1 MMVRSQDDVILPIG
15 YWGDVHG
22 VTVPHPFL
30 YIKMCSVCVPLRHC
44 CFLMALSSYFF
55 ESGNQ
60 SRFFVIIVVVCV
72 AAWAVC
78 IVLVSISIGFSPV
91 CASRG

>member
-1 MMVRSQDDVILPIG
+1 
-15 YWGDVHG
+15 
-22 VTVPHPFL
+22 
-30 YIKMCSVCVPLRHC
+30 
-44 CFLMALSSYFF
+44 MALSSYFF
-55 ESGNQ
+55 ESVNQ

-91 CASRG
+91 YASGG